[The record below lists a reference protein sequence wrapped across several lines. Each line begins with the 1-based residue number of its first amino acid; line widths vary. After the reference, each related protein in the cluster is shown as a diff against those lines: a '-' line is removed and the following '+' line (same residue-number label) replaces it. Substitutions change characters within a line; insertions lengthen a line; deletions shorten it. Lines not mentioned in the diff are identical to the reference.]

1 MIVRDE
7 ATSAVHDAHD
17 ALLELSHFVHAHP
30 ELGYEEFL
38 SAEAVAAAA
47 ERAGFVVER
56 AIGGLA
62 TAFRA
67 TKGHGDLHLVFCAE
81 YDALPDVG
89 HACGHNIIAASSL
102 GAAIGLA
109 AVAEELS
116 LTVTLL
122 GTPSEEG
129 GGGKIDLMRAGYF
142 DDVHAALMIHPWP
155 NERLEA
161 TCLAVDHFDVTF
173 TGKAAHASAA
183 PFEGVNALDA
193 LTIAQVAIGLLRQ
206 QLHPGDQIHG
216 IVVEGGS
223 AANIIPA
230 HVVARYMCRS
240 VTSERLTLLRQR
252 VSACFEAGAVA
263 TGARF
268 GVEELGSAFTHMECD
283 RDILGHYRDAAEAL
297 GRRFD
302 LDDAGAPKP
311 TISTDMANVSLVV
324 PSIHPLL
331 AIPTNGAVNHQPE
344 FTAACLGDA
353 ADKAV
358 IDGAIALAHTAISV
372 AQDQNL
378 RARLMARS

>member
-7 ATSAVHDAHD
+7 ATSAVRDARD

-56 AIGGLA
+56 GIGGLA

-81 YDALPDVG
+81 YDALPGVG

-129 GGGKIDLMRAGYF
+129 GGGKIDLMKAGYF

-268 GVEELGSAFTHMECD
+268 SVEELGSAFTHMECD
-283 RDILGHYRDAAEAL
+283 RDILGHYRDAAESL

-344 FTAACLGDA
+344 FTAACLGEA
-353 ADKAV
+353 ADQAV
-358 IDGAIALAHTAISV
+358 IDGAIALAHTAIGV